1 VLVVLLGNSLIAIYS
16 SVCASNNYGNS
27 DFERIA
33 NPQKSSHCDW
43 STRFDLLPMASG
55 ESKRN
60 HVFLAVAAPL
70 TEVLDSL
77 PQSFEEFGVIYHA
90 ASFTVA

>member
-1 VLVVLLGNSLIAIYS
+1 
-16 SVCASNNYGNS
+16 
-27 DFERIA
+27 
-33 NPQKSSHCDW
+33 
-43 STRFDLLPMASG
+43 MASG

-77 PQSFEEFGVIYHA
+77 PQSFEEFGVLYHA
-90 ASFTVA
+90 ASFTFA